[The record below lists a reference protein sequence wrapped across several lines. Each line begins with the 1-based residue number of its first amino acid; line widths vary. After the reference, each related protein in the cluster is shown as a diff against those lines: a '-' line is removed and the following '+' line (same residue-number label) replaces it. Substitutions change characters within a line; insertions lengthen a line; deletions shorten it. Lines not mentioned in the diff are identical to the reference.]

1 MSRCRAIRYRA
12 EVLHK
17 SSHSSGLSNSF
28 RAAGRRSS
36 PCRVGNSSLVAHLCH
51 RRCHRRNPP
60 ARTVGIHRRE
70 VLGVLGE
77 PATSLLVADHD
88 GCLVGLAVVRF
99 GAPCPSGARSAVE
112 LQTLYVQEH
121 FIGQGIGRSLLQAA
135 EAEARE
141 RSASSLWLTVNARH
155 SRAIAL
161 YADQGYAKI
170 GTTHFV
176 LGDAR
181 HENHVLLGSVP

>member
-1 MSRCRAIRYRA
+1 MRGAIEEALRCKREGKA
-12 EVLHK
+12 ETILFNLSGHGHFDMGSYATDGVTDEISEYVLWEFTVERF
-17 SSHSSGLSNSF
+17 L
-28 RAAGRRSS
+28 A
-36 PCRVGNSSLVAHLCH
+36 SL
-51 RRCHRRNPP
+51 
-60 ARTVGIHRRE
+60 GD
-70 VLGVLGE
+70 

-135 EAEARE
+135 EAEARD
-141 RSASSLWLTVNARH
+141 RSASSLWLTVNARN

-181 HENHVLLGSVP
+181 HENHVLLGSVA